1 MKKQYRL
8 QKSWEFDSVIKNKQQ
23 AINKFLIIYYQQN
36 QSFKIGIT
44 VPKKFCNAV
53 YRNYYKRQL
62 KSIIHSLKIYHLNF
76 HFVII
81 LRKDF
86 LNLDYE
92 TKLKTTE
99 RLFSKIKYAK

>member
-8 QKSWEFDSVIKNKQQ
+8 QKSWDFDAVIKSKKQV
-23 AINKFLIIYYQQN
+23 INKFLIIYYKPAKE
-36 QSFKIGIT
+36 FKVGIT

-53 YRNYYKRQL
+53 LRNYCKRQL
-62 KSIIHSLKIYHLNF
+62 KSIIHKMNIYNMNF

-86 LNLDYE
+86 LNQTFQ
-92 TKLKTTE
+92 TKLATTE
-99 RLFSKIKYAK
+99 GLIKKIKYGK